1 MAQPTRF
8 PSGLSVDK
16 VFSPLG
22 DLIVPNPTRIALYAN
37 DFFSYAAGDWT
48 VNAGGAGSGAA
59 LSNTPGPNGWLA
71 LTTATSGA
79 ESIALNPASFNFTPG
94 TSLVQGLKTWFSA
107 RVLLDATVANPDYQV
122 GLTAGSLTSL
132 NSATDG
138 VYFTKATGAT
148 VWSLVIKA
156 SSTATTI
163 ALPAV
168 TVPVN
173 STIVKLSYHFDG
185 TKNILYVFFND
196 TMIGT
201 VGTNGSLGTD
211 LSNLPVST
219 TELSPSALNAFHTAT
234 SLLSIDYL
242 VAGVERT

>member
-8 PSGLSVDK
+8 PNGLSVDK

-22 DLIVPNPTRIALYAN
+22 DLIVPNPTRIAMYAN

-59 LSNTPGPNGWLA
+59 LSNTPGPNGWLT

-79 ESIALNPASFNFTPG
+79 ESIAQNPATFNFTQG
-94 TSLVQGLKTWFSA
+94 TSTLQGLKTWFST
-107 RVLLDATVANPDYQV
+107 RVLLDATVANPDYQL
-122 GLTAGSLTSL
+122 GLTAGSLTAL

-168 TVPVN
+168 TVPSN
-173 STIVKLSYHFDG
+173 SQVLKLSYLFDG
-185 TKNILYVFFND
+185 TKNLLYVFFND

-211 LSNLPVST
+211 LSNLPAST
-219 TELSPSALNAFHTAT
+219 VLLSPSALNAFHTGT
-234 SLLSIDYL
+234 SLLSLDFI
-242 VAGVERT
+242 VAAVERT